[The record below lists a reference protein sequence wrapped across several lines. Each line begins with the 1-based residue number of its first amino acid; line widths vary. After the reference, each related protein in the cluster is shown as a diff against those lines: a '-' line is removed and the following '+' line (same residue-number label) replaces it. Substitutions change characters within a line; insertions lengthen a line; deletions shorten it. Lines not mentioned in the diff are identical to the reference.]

1 MVLSGRVL
9 SGPVLSGRGR
19 LRSVLRVSGLAV
31 AAVASV
37 SALAACSD
45 EGSARTSGA
54 APLVATTTIWADIT
68 SHVACGEHVTS
79 IIPSGADPHSF
90 EPSLRDRELLTE
102 SGALIANG
110 GGLEESLTDLVRSA
124 GRDGVHV
131 VEVADHVDLVGGNPH
146 VWQDP
151 RRVIEAVDA
160 IESAVVAAGRDA
172 ATIKACADGYR
183 EDLTRLDADIA
194 TALERVPPERRV
206 LVTNHDAFGYF
217 AGRYGFEVVGTVIP
231 SSSTLGEGS
240 AGQLADLADAIE
252 RYRVPAIFAE
262 RLGSAKEAEA
272 LAKRIG
278 VEVVELDSDALES
291 DGPAATYTGMM
302 RGNAAA
308 IAAALS

>member
-1 MVLSGRVL
+1 MVLSRRALCGCVLCGWCRV
-9 SGPVLSGRGR
+9 
-19 LRSVLRVSGLAV
+19 RSVLGVSGFAV
-31 AAVASV
+31 AAVAT
-37 SALAACSD
+37 LAACSD
-45 EGSARTSGA
+45 EGSARASGA

-172 ATIKACADGYR
+172 ATIKA
-183 EDLTRLDADIA
+183 
-194 TALERVPPERRV
+194 
-206 LVTNHDAFGYF
+206 
-217 AGRYGFEVVGTVIP
+217 
-231 SSSTLGEGS
+231 
-240 AGQLADLADAIE
+240 
-252 RYRVPAIFAE
+252 
-262 RLGSAKEAEA
+262 
-272 LAKRIG
+272 
-278 VEVVELDSDALES
+278 
-291 DGPAATYTGMM
+291 
-302 RGNAAA
+302 
-308 IAAALS
+308 